1 MRSSRVM
8 HILHD
13 MDRTFGLSFASAGA
27 PSGAEGDAM
36 PTRADLRAANTAH
49 DPLRPI
55 ALELR
60 HLRLALAIEE
70 EGGITRAG
78 ERLHLTQSA
87 LSHQLQEIETRLGTP
102 LYLRVKKRLVPT
114 EAGQKVVELARRLLG
129 EVVELEEILR
139 GHAAGR
145 CGTLRLTTECYT
157 CYDWL
162 PPLLTRFEKRY
173 PEVEVKIVVAATA
186 APLEAL
192 RRGEVDFAIVT
203 GPVSGDRDLDFHDL
217 FDDELLLAVGTGHR
231 FAKRRFIRP
240 ADVVDERLLL
250 YSNPADSKFCQ
261 LFLGRAGVTP
271 REVMGVQLTEAL
283 VSMVKAG
290 LGVSPFAGWAIERE
304 VRRGDVVGV
313 RLGERGMPRTW
324 MAATRR
330 EKRPPAYLA
339 EFAELIATHA
349 APSRF
354 EERRAA
360 AR

>member
-1 MRSSRVM
+1 MTPRSDLPPAV
-8 HILHD
+8 
-13 MDRTFGLSFASAGA
+13 A
-27 PSGAEGDAM
+27 
-36 PTRADLRAANTAH
+36 AD

-60 HLRLALAIEE
+60 HLRLVLAIEE

-87 LSHQLQEIETRLGTP
+87 LSHQLQEIESRLGTP

-114 EAGQKVVELARRLLG
+114 EACQRIVAVARRLLG
-129 EVVELEEILR
+129 EVVELEDDLR
-139 GHAAGR
+139 GRAAGR
-145 CGTLRLTTECYT
+145 RGTLRLTTECYT

-162 PPLLTRFEKRY
+162 PPLLSRFEKRY
-173 PEVEVKIVVAATA
+173 PEVQVKIVVEATA
-186 APLEAL
+186 APLAAL

-203 GPVSGDRDLDFHDL
+203 GPLGQERDLELHDL
-217 FDDELLLAVGTGHR
+217 FDDELLLAVGAHHR

-240 ADVVDERLLL
+240 ADVADERLLL
-250 YSNPADSKFCQ
+250 YSTPATSKFCQ
-261 LFLGRAGVTP
+261 HFLGRAGVKP
-271 REVMGVQLTEAL
+271 REVMGVQLTEAI
-283 VSMVKAG
+283 VSMVKTG
-290 LGVSPFAGWAIERE
+290 FGVSPFAGWAIERE

-324 MAATRR
+324 TAATRR
-330 EKRPPAYLA
+330 EKRAPAYLA
-339 EFAELIATHA
+339 DFAELIATHA

-354 EERRAA
+354 EERRTA